1 MPHPNSA
8 SPRSARPRTTSRKEP
23 TPAPTPDS
31 DPDRPA
37 RPRDADARRADILDA
52 ARRAFARHA
61 YADTTIAAIAADAGV
76 SPALVMKYYGT
87 KEHLF
92 TQVFT
97 FDADASAL
105 FDAPL
110 DRLARHM
117 VLHLLATQR
126 GQTRDPILRIAFSRH
141 HLELGGQ
148 ARANFRTQV
157 IDALAAHLPG
167 PGAPLRA
174 EMAIGVLLGL
184 GALYATVQADQLTR
198 LDPEEV
204 ADLYVPLLQPLLCGG
219 SPALAS
225 E

>member
-1 MPHPNSA
+1 MPEPSSA
-8 SPRSARPRTTSRKEP
+8 SPRSARSRTTSKNP
-23 TPAPTPDS
+23 PK
-31 DPDRPA
+31 PDRQA
-37 RPRDADARRADILDA
+37 RPRDADARRADILAA

-61 YADTTIAAIAADAGV
+61 YADTTIAAIAGDAGV

-97 FDADASAL
+97 FDSDATAL

-110 DRLARHM
+110 DCLARHM

-157 IDALAAHLPG
+157 IDALAARLPG
-167 PGAPLRA
+167 AGAALRA
-174 EMAIGVLLGL
+174 EMAVGVLLGL
-184 GALYATVQADQLTR
+184 AALYATVQADQLTQ
-198 LDPEEV
+198 LAPDEV
-204 ADLYVPLLQPLLCGG
+204 ADLYVPLLQPLLCGEA
-219 SPALAS
+219 PADR
-225 E
+225 

>member
-1 MPHPNSA
+1 MSDPNSP
-8 SPRSARPRTTSRKEP
+8 SPRSARLRSRSIDPPKP
-23 TPAPTPDS
+23 DPAQ
-31 DPDRPA
+31 DRSA
-37 RPRDADARRADILDA
+37 RPRDADARRADILAA

-61 YADTTIAAIAADAGV
+61 YADTTIAAIADDAGV

-97 FDADASAL
+97 FDADATAL

-117 VLHLLATQR
+117 VLHLIATQR
-126 GQTRDPILRIAFSRH
+126 GKTRDPILRIAFSRH

-157 IDALAAHLPG
+157 IDALAARLPG

-184 GALYATVQADQLTR
+184 GALYATVQADQLTQ
-198 LDPEEV
+198 LDPDEV
-204 ADLYVPLLQPLLCGG
+204 ADLYVPLLQPLLCGEAPTG
-219 SPALAS
+219 S
-225 E
+225 